1 MSPGLPTTPVP
12 PAGMNGIAG
21 LTGVPGMT
29 GTPDEPQVGRAHYR
43 VGGDTY
49 SLPQR
54 RGVGSSNKVSFQ
66 EPEQSELWST
76 EKAGSAEGGK
86 EGAQGGSQ
94 RPSVPSMSPPPPL
107 VMLSPGSSAP
117 MFSQAAAL
125 SSPVQ
130 DQSSKKTSNASD
142 DAKMFHDF
150 SIGPGSPGSLGSP
163 PGNAFGATES
173 PWGGVVPPPPPMPT
187 HLQGE
192 DGQGGFMDPYQ
203 RAKTVRI
210 GKWRWPPPKG
220 EEDPND
226 SFLQF
231 KIRQQSRK
239 TSKQSDGR
247 DSQRPSRDESF
258 GVEWEEFEMG
268 GIPSSAEQSPRKDSH
283 EKIQMQMQQMQLEG
297 QTQHQTNGF
306 GPISPRDAT
315 DGKEKEKEK
324 GAPRR
329 RRDSWDNPMDE
340 GKSPGIGKLKIS
352 REMREKL
359 EALTSSHP
367 SRSKKSPTQKQTR
380 GVPKKLEAHRQYLL
394 QHQLEG
400 DKWDT
405 VDSSKGVSSK
415 GEKGAVPPPP
425 PIAPPN
431 AFSGSSRADVRY
443 HRSKSPDPSVSSQES
458 SPVIPQPRSPPPPIQ
473 PSGFRG
479 GIELRVEASERRTS
493 VSTMHTEKTEHFELE
508 ESSEFL
514 QPVDQAPI
522 LVDKEMEKR
531 SYEAMK
537 TRLLP
542 APHSPHL
549 TYSRVPWSLTLR
561 KEVFAPGETLH
572 GEALHLVFCQVVLD
586 VYAGN
591 TPRITHEQRTHMRKI
606 MDNRGI
612 TPNNTFSQHHKTNVK
627 REIVDL
633 AKSWPLY
640 FAAIFPVTGSRKSG
654 DVEMVAVSH
663 SGVRLLR
670 RDHNHLSVLNTYSLE
685 EVEEAECPRAGSLR
699 LTVAGGGLIVLY
711 TPRARQIAAILNKYT
726 ASAPGSRE
734 FVRAIADYM
743 TTGSTLLNFKKGD
756 IIRIITTDQFGD
768 NGWLQGTLD
777 GRSGLF
783 PMEYVVP
790 IGRSEARNAAKERV
804 NHVKTEDID
813 PGLIENESEVRS
825 AVSGTTSTW
834 TQPPQHM
841 SHNHNLSHNHNH
853 TLSHDDSGHSSG
865 GEGGGGGGGRSGSGA
880 SGSGSQP
887 VVHDGKHSL
896 LQFALQHFRM
906 SKEQGIV
913 QSDGTLQA
921 SNNKNKKKKTSK
933 DQVAEWTWKEQVEMV
948 KFSQSPLTASL
959 LPLVPELD
967 NLAIETFVAVMRYMG
982 DYPMAPQQTE
992 VHCVYT
998 ILMNCHKHHALR
1010 DEVYCQ
1016 IMKQTTNNK
1025 SSIPDSCQR
1034 GWRLFSIVAAYFTC
1048 SENLKPY
1055 LFKYLE
1061 TAAYDKRRAYHGT
1074 SMVCLQNLRKTF
1086 KYGGRKNV
1094 PSIEEITAITAG
1106 RNSKRQIYR
1115 LPGGTERVINTK
1127 STSVVQ
1133 DIIEEMCSLIGVR
1146 NPHEQEEYS
1155 LYCIVEGDTFTMPLA
1170 REEYILD
1177 VTTELLK
1184 NQQVFYL
1191 IFCRSV
1197 WYYPLRSDNALYYE
1211 VVFNQIAP
1219 DYLEGLL
1226 LVTPGEQLQQDVIY
1240 DIAKVAALLHRA
1252 ADLEDVPTM
1261 KEVKYL
1267 LPKPA
1272 LTVRDVKPPQ
1282 WVNMVQSAWPEVSA
1296 LTSLQAKAQVL
1307 EILQSW
1313 PLFGSSFFAVKRVT
1327 EPKERSD
1334 HILALNKNGVHFLD
1348 LLTHETL
1355 IKYSLAEVMSTR
1367 KVKSEDELYLDMK
1380 CGNLMQQR
1388 ITRIQTEQAHEISR
1402 LIRQYITI
1410 EQRTTGHSRGD
1421 NPKDVTL
1428 SR

>member
-1 MSPGLPTTPVP
+1 MSRMHPDPDYSDLEHDSLDIVQDSLEPCYAFPKDDLLYDSLQPVPTGRGLFGGLDAGFPLGAKIRFNPLSFHMPGIGDDDQDYEEMLHDHRAFDADPREAEGDADAEQKYSCSSEYIVAGGEFQTPSPPPAPPPPQLVDVPMLRRALRASRDDLRDERPTTPVLSLHGRGGRKERDGEAVKDELADSDFDSFERKRSETESASTDSFYDTPEGDVYDPSLPYIP
-12 PAGMNGIAG
+12 PALQLKTA
-21 LTGVPGMT
+21 LKTGFKASRLSVNFEDDIYDP
-29 GTPDEPQVGRAHYR
+29 
-43 VGGDTY
+43 
-49 SLPQR
+49 SLP
-54 RGVGSSNKVSFQ
+54 
-66 EPEQSELWST
+66 PI
-76 EKAGSAEGGK
+76 
-86 EGAQGGSQ
+86 
-94 RPSVPSMSPPPPL
+94 PL
-107 VMLSPGSSAP
+107 L
-117 MFSQAAAL
+117 
-125 SSPVQ
+125 
-130 DQSSKKTSNASD
+130 D
-142 DAKMFHDF
+142 
-150 SIGPGSPGSLGSP
+150 
-163 PGNAFGATES
+163 
-173 PWGGVVPPPPPMPT
+173 
-187 HLQGE
+187 
-192 DGQGGFMDPYQ
+192 
-203 RAKTVRI
+203 
-210 GKWRWPPPKG
+210 
-220 EEDPND
+220 
-226 SFLQF
+226 
-231 KIRQQSRK
+231 
-239 TSKQSDGR
+239 
-247 DSQRPSRDESF
+247 
-258 GVEWEEFEMG
+258 
-268 GIPSSAEQSPRKDSH
+268 
-283 EKIQMQMQQMQLEG
+283 
-297 QTQHQTNGF
+297 
-306 GPISPRDAT
+306 
-315 DGKEKEKEK
+315 
-324 GAPRR
+324 
-329 RRDSWDNPMDE
+329 
-340 GKSPGIGKLKIS
+340 
-352 REMREKL
+352 
-359 EALTSSHP
+359 
-367 SRSKKSPTQKQTR
+367 
-380 GVPKKLEAHRQYLL
+380 
-394 QHQLEG
+394 
-400 DKWDT
+400 
-405 VDSSKGVSSK
+405 
-415 GEKGAVPPPP
+415 
-425 PIAPPN
+425 APP
-431 AFSGSSRADVRY
+431 APAL
-443 HRSKSPDPSVSSQES
+443 KSALKGSVSSR
-458 SPVIPQPRSPPPPIQ
+458 RSAG
-473 PSGFRG
+473 SD
-479 GIELRVEASERRTS
+479 LSEITS
-493 VSTMHTEKTEHFELE
+493 VS
-508 ESSEFL
+508 
-514 QPVDQAPI
+514 
-522 LVDKEMEKR
+522 
-531 SYEAMK
+531 
-537 TRLLP
+537 P
-542 APHSPHL
+542 ALDDWH
-549 TYSRVPWSLTLR
+549 
-561 KEVFAPGETLH
+561 
-572 GEALHLVFCQVVLD
+572 EALGATARMGWAILLYHAV
-586 VYAGN
+586 
-591 TPRITHEQRTHMRKI
+591 R
-606 MDNRGI
+606 
-612 TPNNTFSQHHKTNVK
+612 NNFK
-627 REIVDL
+627 
-633 AKSWPLY
+633 
-640 FAAIFPVTGSRKSG
+640 
-654 DVEMVAVSH
+654 
-663 SGVRLLR
+663 
-670 RDHNHLSVLNTYSLE
+670 
-685 EVEEAECPRAGSLR
+685 PRAFAHL
-699 LTVAGGGLIVLY
+699 AF
-711 TPRARQIAAILNKYT
+711 Q
-726 ASAPGSRE
+726 GSRE

-1296 LTSLQAKAQVL
+1296 LTSLQAKAQVP